1 MLVFGQR
8 PGEGAAIVSLDE
20 ARRVFDVE
28 LSALVALRDRL
39 DASFVAAVDA
49 LAGCRGRVVVTGV
62 GKSGLVGRMLAAT
75 LSSCGTPAMFLH
87 AGEGTHGDVGAIL
100 PGDVVLALSQ
110 SGETEEVLALLPA
123 VKKIG
128 AQLIALTGRPD
139 STLARSADVALVV
152 AVEREACPLGLA
164 PTSSSTAQKVLGD
177 ALAMAL
183 LLRKGFTEEK
193 FALFHPGGTLGRKL
207 LLRVSDLMHGG
218 SENPVLSQDSP
229 LEAALDML
237 LDKRLGAVSLVDGEG
252 QLAGIIVDGD
262 LKRGIK
268 EYREKF
274 LHLAARD
281 IMIKTP
287 VTIRPEQLAVEAFAL
302 MENRPSQISVLPVVD
317 ESHRPV
323 GMLRMHDLVRA
334 GIY

>member
-1 MLVFGQR
+1 M
-8 PGEGAAIVSLDE
+8 SLEE
-20 ARRVFDVE
+20 ARRVIDSE
-28 LSALVALRDRL
+28 LAALGALRERL
-39 DASFVAAVDA
+39 DASFTAAVDI
-49 LAGCRGRVVVTGV
+49 LHTCRGRVVVTGV

-75 LSSCGTPAMFLH
+75 LSSCGTPALFLH
-87 AGEGTHGDVGAIL
+87 AGEGAHGDVGVIL

-110 SGETEEVLALLPA
+110 SGETEEVLAILPA

-128 AQLIALTGRPD
+128 ARLVVLTGRAD
-139 STLARSADVALVV
+139 STLARRADAVLLVE
-152 AVEREACPLGLA
+152 VEREACPLGLA

-183 LLRKGFTEEK
+183 LSRKGFTEEK
-193 FALFHPGGTLGRKL
+193 FALFHPGGSLGKKL
-207 LLRVSDLMHGG
+207 LMRVSDLMHSGD
-218 SENPVLSQDSP
+218 ENPVLSADAP
-229 LEAALDML
+229 LEAALDVL

-252 QLAGIIVDGD
+252 KLAGIIVDGD
-262 LKRGIK
+262 LKRGLK

-274 LHLAARD
+274 LARSARD

-287 VTIRPEQLAVEAFAL
+287 VTIRPDQLAVEAFAL

-317 ESHRPV
+317 AEHRPV